1 MTSSSSSKLNIA
13 IAGLGVVGGEVAR
26 QLINRRDEIAAVAGR
41 QVCVVAVSSR
51 NREADRGFPMDG
63 IDWVDSALDLAAR
76 RDVDVVVEMIGGSEG
91 VALDLARATL
101 AAGKVCNRNKAMLAH
116 HGAELARLAETN
128 NANLKFEASVAG
140 GIPAV
145 KTLREGL
152 AGNRI
157 NRVAGILNGT
167 CNYILTTMEQT
178 GRDFAEVLPMHST
191 LVCRGRTKL

>member
-1 MTSSSSSKLNIA
+1 
-13 IAGLGVVGGEVAR
+13 
-26 QLINRRDEIAAVAGR
+26 
-41 QVCVVAVSSR
+41 
-51 NREADRGFPMDG
+51 
-63 IDWVDSALDLAAR
+63 
-76 RDVDVVVEMIGGSEG
+76 
-91 VALDLARATL
+91 DLARATL
-101 AAGKVCNRNKAMLAH
+101 AAGKSFVTANKAMLAH

-128 NANLKFEASVAG
+128 QANLLFEASVAG

-178 GRDFAEVLPMHST
+178 GRDFAEVLADAQRLGYAEAEPSFDVDGIDAAH
-191 LVCRGRTKL
+191 KLTILAAIAFGQEPDFDAVSICGIRDVS